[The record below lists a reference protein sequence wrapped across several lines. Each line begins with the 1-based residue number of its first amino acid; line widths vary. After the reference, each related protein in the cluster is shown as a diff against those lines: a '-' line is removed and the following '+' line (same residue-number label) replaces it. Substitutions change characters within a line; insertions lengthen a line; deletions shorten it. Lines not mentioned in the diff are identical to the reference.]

1 MYKQKLKR
9 NSETNFV
16 LLFLDQNPLLE
27 SKSNYLLHFNLELK
41 FWQLFFEEEGNKK
54 NYKNLRSQ

>member
-54 NYKNLRSQ
+54 N